1 MARSVE
7 SQGHDEGGKRLVP
20 SFHTCLPNSIW
31 ARLYP
36 PGSRLAPPDGLGA
49 QDFQGEAWPR
59 WASARRTPLREGARA
74 QVEGPF
80 LAGDGAPS
88 LVWAPAQAAPGTA
101 EPEREGQPE
110 RGCSSLCPHEG
121 ARAPPGP
128 RCSSEARR
136 GGSGKAPKAQAPGR
150 GRGRMRLEQDA
161 PTAGTPRMCRGFLGT
176 RDCLLRDPSCQ
187 AQGGGVPSGFGG
199 EFAAWLGGSGFQET
213 GLKQVL
219 GFGVLGVPSRQAPR
233 HTQPQDWA
241 ASWPWSSPPH
251 QGFR

>member
-1 MARSVE
+1 MARRME
-7 SQGHDEGGKRLVP
+7 SQGDHEGGKRLVP
-20 SFHTCLPNSIW
+20 SFHTSLPKCIW

-36 PGSRLAPPDGLGA
+36 HGSRRAHPDGFGA
-49 QDFQGEAWPR
+49 KDFQGEAWPR
-59 WASARRTPLREGARA
+59 WASARRRPLREGARA

-128 RCSSEARR
+128 RCSFEARR

-150 GRGRMRLEQDA
+150 GRGRMEA
-161 PTAGTPRMCRGFLGT
+161 
-176 RDCLLRDPSCQ
+176 
-187 AQGGGVPSGFGG
+187 
-199 EFAAWLGGSGFQET
+199 
-213 GLKQVL
+213 
-219 GFGVLGVPSRQAPR
+219 
-233 HTQPQDWA
+233 
-241 ASWPWSSPPH
+241 
-251 QGFR
+251 

>member
-1 MARSVE
+1 MPWEAPMGIQSRHTPGGVKNVWKQREKARPGQMNQARRKESRQDLMARSVE

-36 PGSRLAPPDGLGA
+36 PGSRLAHPDGLGA
-49 QDFQGEAWPR
+49 QDFHGEAWPR

-80 LAGDGAPS
+80 LAGDGAPT

-101 EPEREGQPE
+101 EPESEGQPE

-150 GRGRMRLEQDA
+150 GRGRMEA
-161 PTAGTPRMCRGFLGT
+161 
-176 RDCLLRDPSCQ
+176 
-187 AQGGGVPSGFGG
+187 
-199 EFAAWLGGSGFQET
+199 
-213 GLKQVL
+213 
-219 GFGVLGVPSRQAPR
+219 
-233 HTQPQDWA
+233 
-241 ASWPWSSPPH
+241 
-251 QGFR
+251 